1 MLDCFIFRLI
11 IFVLL
16 KRSDKHAKLQYYI
29 LIQLEKRIKEWHNR
43 GMSYDSKYR
52 RRALEYWEDG
62 HNQRETAKVFNIST
76 STLQE
81 WKSQLKNT
89 GKLESK
95 KRVETWRKIEP
106 KKLREYVTEHPDAY
120 LREIA
125 EEFGCSDTAVMK
137 ALRRLKISRKKNHA
151 VQGSE

>member
-1 MLDCFIFRLI
+1 
-11 IFVLL
+11 
-16 KRSDKHAKLQYYI
+16 
-29 LIQLEKRIKEWHNR
+29 
-43 GMSYDSKYR
+43 MSYDSKYR
-52 RRALEYWEDG
+52 HRALEHWEDG
-62 HNQRETAKVFNIST
+62 HTQRETAKVFNIST

-106 KKLREYVTEHPDAY
+106 TKLKEYIAEHPDAY

-125 EEFGCSDTAVMK
+125 EEFGCSVTAVMN

-151 VQGSE
+151 VQRSE

>member
-1 MLDCFIFRLI
+1 
-11 IFVLL
+11 
-16 KRSDKHAKLQYYI
+16 
-29 LIQLEKRIKEWHNR
+29 
-43 GMSYDSKYR
+43 MSYDSKYR

-106 KKLREYVTEHPDAY
+106 IKLREYVTEHPDAY

>member
-1 MLDCFIFRLI
+1 
-11 IFVLL
+11 
-16 KRSDKHAKLQYYI
+16 
-29 LIQLEKRIKEWHNR
+29 
-43 GMSYDSKYR
+43 MSYDSKFR

-62 HNQRETAKVFNIST
+62 HTQRETAKVFKIST
-76 STLQE
+76 FTLQG

-106 KKLREYVTEHPDAY
+106 SRLRAYVTEHPDAY

-137 ALRRLKISRKKNHA
+137 ALRRLKISRKKNHNL
-151 VQGSE
+151 